1 MILPAS
7 ACPDAPP
14 QSPSVT
20 ETFTLSSLPL
30 FPLKAVL
37 YPGGLLPL
45 RIFEVRYLDMINRCH
60 QAGAPFGIVTL
71 TEGQEVRRP
80 GAKAERF
87 AAIGTLA
94 MVESLA
100 HPQPGLMSIRCA
112 GQQRF
117 RITSSEQ
124 LRHGLWIAE
133 VQRVAGDLPVEV
145 PPDLRYAADA
155 LERLVTS
162 LRARQSDP
170 QAFPMALPMRLD
182 DAGWVA
188 NRWCE
193 LLPVPLEL
201 KQRLM
206 ALDNPLV
213 RLELVSDILGRT
225 GIVG

>member
-1 MILPAS
+1 MPRPKI
-7 ACPDAPP
+7 PP
-14 QSPSVT
+14 VT
-20 ETFTLSSLPL
+20 EPFTLSSLPL

-45 RIFEVRYLDMINRCH
+45 RIFEVRYLDMVNRCH
-60 QAGAPFGIVTL
+60 QAGAPFGVVTL
-71 TEGQEVRRP
+71 TEGAEIRLP
-80 GAKAERF
+80 GASAEVF

-94 MVESLA
+94 TIESLTQTQA
-100 HPQPGLMSIRCA
+100 GLMSIRCA

-124 LRHGLWIAE
+124 MRHGLWIAE
-133 VQRVAGDLPVEV
+133 VQRMADDLPVGV

-155 LERLVTS
+155 LDRLVTT
-162 LRARQSDP
+162 LKAQQTDP

>member
-1 MILPAS
+1 M
-7 ACPDAPP
+7 
-14 QSPSVT
+14 T

-37 YPGGLLPL
+37 FPGGRLPL
-45 RIFEVRYLDMINRCH
+45 RIFEVRYLDMIRRCH
-60 QAGAPFGIVTL
+60 QAGAPFGVVTL
-71 TEGQEVRRP
+71 TEGAEVRLP
-80 GAKAERF
+80 GAAAEVF
-87 AAIGTLA
+87 AQVGTLA
-94 MVESLA
+94 TIETLSQ
-100 HPQPGLMSIRCA
+100 PQPGLLSIRCA

-117 RITSSEQ
+117 RITASERM
-124 LRHGLWIAE
+124 RHGLWIAE
-133 VQRVAGDLPVEV
+133 VQRLADDLQVAV
-145 PPDLRYAADA
+145 PPDLRYASDA
-155 LERLVTS
+155 LARLVTT
-162 LRARQSDP
+162 LQAQQADASD
-170 QAFPMALPMRLD
+170 FPITLPLKLD

-206 ALDNPLV
+206 VLDNPLV